1 MYPNLYYA
9 FRDLFH
15 VEWQPLRFINS
26 FGFFVAI
33 SFILAAIILSSEL
46 RRKSKEGFLQP
57 TEVQVMV
64 GKPAS
69 FIDLLLNFLLGFV
82 LGYKILALFI
92 MNKSVTDD
100 PQAFI
105 FSDRGS
111 WPAGIVLGLL
121 FAGLKWW
128 EKKKQVLE
136 KPELRKIRIW
146 PQDRVGE
153 LTILALVFG
162 LVGAKVFDA
171 FENWSS
177 FIKDPS
183 SIFSAEGLT
192 FYGGLICAALAIWWY
207 ARKHKISFW
216 HLNDAGSPA
225 LMLAY
230 STGRIGCQVSGDG
243 DWGIV
248 NNRPNP
254 FSWLPDWMWGYTY
267 PNNVARMDQDNP
279 IPGCTDKFC
288 FQLAE
293 PHFPTPFYETV
304 ICFILFLILWSVRKK
319 LKIPGTLFALYLI
332 LNGVERFFIE
342 KIRVNTKMHV
352 LGFQFTQA
360 ELISSLLLISGII
373 LWFYLRKRNAP
384 VTS

>member
-1 MYPNLYYA
+1 MKARIHDAKLNQNIINFEA
-9 FRDLFH
+9 A
-15 VEWQPLRFINS
+15 INS
-26 FGFFVAI
+26 PEASSSSCNL
-33 SFILAAIILSSEL
+33 SFATAPEPNCAWRLSTSWATIRRSPKCLASSSPSCSL
-46 RRKSKEGFLQP
+46 KS
-57 TEVQVMV
+57 
-64 GKPAS
+64 
-69 FIDLLLNFLLGFV
+69 D
-82 LGYKILALFI
+82 
-92 MNKSVTDD
+92 
-100 PQAFI
+100 FI
-105 FSDRGS
+105 FS
-111 WPAGIVLGLL
+111 
-121 FAGLKWW
+121 
-128 EKKKQVLE
+128 
-136 KPELRKIRIW
+136 
-146 PQDRVGE
+146 
-153 LTILALVFG
+153 
-162 LVGAKVFDA
+162 
-171 FENWSS
+171 
-177 FIKDPS
+177 PS
-183 SIFSAEGLT
+183 GLT

-360 ELISSLLLISGII
+360 ELISSLLLISGIV

-384 VTS
+384 VTSWFFKTVVE